1 MKRTKNYATPM
12 IIKKSR
18 VYTETAILAGS
29 LVDQTTVTTVKATQ
43 QPVENHDF
51 SGSDFNH
58 NWE

>member
-1 MKRTKNYATPM
+1 MKRTKNYAPPM
-12 IIKKSR
+12 ILSTSR
-18 VYTETAILAGS
+18 VYTDTAILAGS
-29 LVDQTTVTTVKATQ
+29 LVDQTTVTTVKTMQ